1 MKQLIACLFTV
12 LALVGSVQAQ
22 ETTPW
27 GDGDVNGWSIGIDHT
42 IGGGCFIYT
51 LYEGDTAARIGFD
64 PGSKGFYF
72 MVGDLD
78 WKSMQDGT
86 EYDVVLQMGKRPEW
100 TAIAL
105 GSRLGDIP
113 ALLVVFDDANFIAEF
128 AGQHYIS
135 LRLGGQEI
143 ANLSLDGSARAIDEM
158 ITCQEAV
165 NNGTAG
171 GPPAGDP
178 FATTPPNNADPFAT
192 TTTTS
197 APATTTTTTTT
208 PTPPGRAGIKNIG
221 R

>member
-1 MKQLIACLFTV
+1 MKQLTACLFAV
-12 LALVGSVQAQ
+12 VALAGGAQAQ

-51 LYEGDTAARIGFD
+51 LYEGDTSARIGFD
-64 PGSKGFYF
+64 PGSRGFYF
-72 MVGDLD
+72 LVGDLD
-78 WKSMQDGT
+78 WRSMEDGK

-105 GSRLGDIP
+105 GSRMGEVP

-128 AGQHYIS
+128 AGQNFIS
-135 LRLGGQEI
+135 MRLGGQEI

-158 ITCQEAV
+158 ISCQEAV

-178 FATTPPNNADPFAT
+178 FATTPPNQDDPFAT
-192 TTTTS
+192 TTTE
-197 APATTTTTTTT
+197 APATT
-208 PTPPGRAGIKNIG
+208 PATPPGRAGIKNIG

>member
-1 MKQLIACLFTV
+1 MKQLIAGLFSV
-12 LALVGSVQAQ
+12 LAVSGGALAQ

-27 GDGDVNGWSIGIDHT
+27 GDGDVSGWSIGIDHT

-64 PGSKGFYF
+64 PGSRGFYF

-78 WKSMQDGT
+78 WKSMQDGS
-86 EYDVVLQMGKRPEW
+86 EYDVVLRMGKRPEW
-100 TAIAL
+100 TAVAL

-135 LRLGGQEI
+135 MRLGGQEI

-158 ITCQEAV
+158 IRCQEAV
-165 NNGTAG
+165 NNGAAG

-178 FATTPPNNADPFAT
+178 FAAIPPSNDDPFAT

-197 APATTTTTTTT
+197 APTSTTATA
-208 PTPPGRAGIKNIG
+208 PTPPGRAGIKNIA